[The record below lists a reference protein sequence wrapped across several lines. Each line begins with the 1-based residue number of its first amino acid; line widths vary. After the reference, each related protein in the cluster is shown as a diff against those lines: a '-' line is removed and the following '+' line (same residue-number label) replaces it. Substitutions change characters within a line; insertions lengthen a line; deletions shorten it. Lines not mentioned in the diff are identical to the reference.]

1 MTDHQPRPDLLHKR
15 IPVSDRL
22 REIVS
27 RIDVQQW
34 ERNLGRPERLG
45 REVRHDDR
53 ILAAGK
59 QQRRILELRG
69 GLAQDKNRFGLELVE
84 MV

>member
-22 REIVS
+22 REIVP
-27 RIDVQQW
+27 RVDVQQR
-34 ERNLGRPERLG
+34 ERDLRRPERL
-45 REVRHDDR
+45 RRQVRHDDR

-59 QQRRILELRG
+59 QQRRVLELRRR
-69 GLAQDKNRFGLELVE
+69 LAQDENRFGLELV
-84 MV
+84 